1 VTKQKVFA
9 ESLQAARFWA
19 RRIRRDVVAVYL
31 AARDPRVPWY
41 AKLVAGGV
49 VAYALSPV
57 DLIPDFVPVVGYLDD
72 LVIVP
77 LGLLLAIKLIPSDVM
92 QELRSAA
99 EGHERPVSWVGAA
112 WIIAFWVLALTL
124 AGWLLLAPSDQQR

>member
-1 VTKQKVFA
+1 V
-9 ESLQAARFWA
+9 
-19 RRIRRDVVAVYL
+19 
-31 AARDPRVPWY
+31 RDPRVPWY

-72 LVIVP
+72 LVIIP

-99 EGHERPVSWVGAA
+99 EGHERPVSSVGAA
-112 WIIAFWVLALTL
+112 WIIAFWVLALAL